1 MELWSW
7 PTVVD
12 HDVYLNIDINSM
24 NPQLRMRLFGL
35 VALLGCVFVC
45 FTLIVQLSPRY
56 GTLRYL
62 SALGRGKVNQE
73 PIEDTNFQNEVF

>member
-1 MELWSW
+1 
-7 PTVVD
+7 
-12 HDVYLNIDINSM
+12 
-24 NPQLRMRLFGL
+24 MRLFGL